1 MTMPAAP
8 KLSGSWIAIG
18 LCLLAAMLEGFDI
31 ASMGVAAPKLLPD
44 LGLSPGEAG
53 AAFSA
58 GPFGLFVGALMAG
71 PFADRV
77 GRKPVLLVSV
87 VIFGLFSLATA
98 WAQNLDVLLVIR
110 FLCGVGLGGA
120 MPMLLAMSSELAGEK
135 RKALTVGL
143 VTAGLPLGG
152 ALVGLLARSDA
163 AQADWRLIFIVG
175 GAAPILLAV
184 LLWLFLPETKAKSAE
199 DVLSGDSLHALLG
212 RERLATTI
220 SLWLSF
226 AAIAL
231 VLHLFLNWLP
241 ILLGQRGIAPR
252 DTAGIMTLFNIGG
265 ALGGLFAGWAIDR
278 MGARRPF
285 LGIFLL
291 LMLVLIVLS
300 GLTGVTSLAL
310 FAFAAGFLI
319 MAGQFGLYA
328 LAPQHYG
335 EKVRGV
341 GVGAAVS
348 AGRLGSVFGPLAA
361 GALLTGGATSGDVV
375 MSTVPIVAVAGLAAL
390 ALTKWGKKA

>member
-1 MTMPAAP
+1 MTKSPAP
-8 KLSGSWIAIG
+8 WIAIG

-31 ASMGVAAPKLLPD
+31 ASMGVAAPKLVPD
-44 LGLSPGEAG
+44 LGLTAG
-53 AAFSA
+53 QAGTAFSA
-58 GPFGLFVGALMAG
+58 SPLGLFFGALMAG
-71 PFADRV
+71 PFADRL
-77 GRKPVLLVSV
+77 GRKPVLLASV
-87 VIFGLFSLATA
+87 VVFGLFSLATA
-98 WAQNLDVLLVIR
+98 WAWNLDVLLLVR
-110 FLCGVGLGGA
+110 FLCGLGLGGA
-120 MPMLLAMSSELAGEK
+120 MPMLLAMSSELAGDK

-163 AQADWRLIFIVG
+163 AQADWRLIFIAG
-175 GAAPILLAV
+175 GVAPLVLAV
-184 LLWLFLPETKAKSAE
+184 LLFFLLPETKAKSAD
-199 DVLSGDSLHALLG
+199 DVLSGDSLHALFG
-212 RERLATTI
+212 RERLATTA

-241 ILLGQRGIAPR
+241 ILLGQRGVEPR
-252 DTAGIMTLFNIGG
+252 AAAGIMTLFNIGG

-278 MGARRPF
+278 VGAQRPF

-291 LMLVLIVLS
+291 LMVVLFAMA
-300 GLTGVTSLAL
+300 GLTGASSLAL
-310 FAFAAGFLI
+310 FGFAAGFLI
-319 MAGQFGLYA
+319 MAGQFGLYG

-348 AGRLGSVFGPLAA
+348 AGRLGSVFGPLVA
-361 GALLTGGATSGDVV
+361 GVLLGSGATSGDVV

-390 ALTKWGKKA
+390 ALTVWGKKA